1 MAKILIA
8 DDSIVMRRNLKTIL
22 TRAGHEVIAEVANG
36 YQACVEYEKCK
47 PDLVTMD
54 ITMPIMDGIEAVKK
68 IIIDYPE
75 AKIVMISALDQKS
88 MVFEALKNGAKH
100 YVIKP
105 ITTEKVIGVIN
116 EVLEGKDDSIQVVS
130 TENKS
135 EVNNDDMEQQK
146 DMNSESK
153 LKSFYIEN
161 RDGIFVI
168 NINKN
173 MNSESFSSLS
183 MAIQGFLF
191 IKPLKMI
198 FDFGEIDNLDEDVM
212 MNIKDVINDVR
223 NAEGE
228 VQIKSINDTFL
239 NSLKMYKIN
248 LS

>member
-68 IIIDYPE
+68 IIMDYPE
-75 AKIVMISALDQKS
+75 AKMVMVSALDQKS

-105 ITTEKVIGVIN
+105 ITTDKVIGVIN
-116 EVLEGKDDSIQVVS
+116 EVLEGKDDSIQITS
-130 TENKS
+130 TENS
-135 EVNNDDMEQQK
+135 VDMKNE
-146 DMNSESK
+146 DIDEIEEMSLESK
-153 LKSFYIEN
+153 LKSFSIEN

-173 MNSESFSSLS
+173 MNSVSFNSLNI
-183 MAIQGFLF
+183 AIQGFLF

-198 FDFGEIDNLDEDVM
+198 FDFGETDSLVDDVLI
-212 MNIKDVINDVR
+212 NIRDVINQVR

-228 VQIKSINDTFL
+228 VQIKATNDVFL
-239 NSLKMYKIN
+239 NVLKKYKIDLN
-248 LS
+248 